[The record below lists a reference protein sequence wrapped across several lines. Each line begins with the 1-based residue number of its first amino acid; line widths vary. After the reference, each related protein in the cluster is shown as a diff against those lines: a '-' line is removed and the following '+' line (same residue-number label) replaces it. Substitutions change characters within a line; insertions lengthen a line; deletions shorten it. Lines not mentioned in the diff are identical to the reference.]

1 RSRSLLGHRRFQALA
16 LQEAFRSGFRIA
28 AEGLS
33 TSSTEIYGV
42 PGGVPPASGTGRG
55 RFTIHRFGS
64 ADLRRCG
71 SRQSIEAGCCGRDVY
86 LTLQTYLG
94 GLYINQFNRFGRQW
108 RVFLQAE
115 GEERRTDRDIA
126 GYFVRNNEGT
136 MVPLSAVLTTRT
148 ISGPEYTNRFNLYR
162 SAQVIGSAA
171 PGYTSGQ
178 AMAALEDVARE
189 VLPT

>member
-1 RSRSLLGHRRFQALA
+1 MNARRLPNKSLEISMDAWQAKSQKRSRSLLGHRRFQALA

-86 LTLQTYLG
+86 LT
-94 GLYINQFNRFGRQW
+94 
-108 RVFLQAE
+108 
-115 GEERRTDRDIA
+115 
-126 GYFVRNNEGT
+126 
-136 MVPLSAVLTTRT
+136 
-148 ISGPEYTNRFNLYR
+148 
-162 SAQVIGSAA
+162 
-171 PGYTSGQ
+171 
-178 AMAALEDVARE
+178 
-189 VLPT
+189 